1 MTSQER
7 PSGPPPERDEGLQP
21 ERTALAWQRTVLGV
35 VVGALLLAA
44 SGLRSGNAAV
54 VWAAAG
60 VAVLTLVPSVLRP
73 PDGRLPSHGRLYAWS
88 FLVRVVGL
96 VLALAGV
103 GAVWALSRALGPG

>member
-1 MTSQER
+1 MTTPER
-7 PSGPPPERDEGLQP
+7 TTPPERDEGLQP

-44 SGLRSGNAAV
+44 SGLRTGHVAV
-54 VWAAAG
+54 VWAASA

-103 GAVWALSRALGPG
+103 GTAWALSRALGIV